1 LKNEPKKD
9 DPSSDLL
16 FYKVLYFGMKITS
29 PQKFMK
35 VYFVLGGVNKIKSK
49 FIRQAS
55 DQGMFL
61 DKMFELNEFIIKA

>member
-1 LKNEPKKD
+1 
-9 DPSSDLL
+9 
-16 FYKVLYFGMKITS
+16 
-29 PQKFMK
+29 MK